1 MMSKAEE
8 RTWLNLYK
16 NKIPIENRQKKK
28 GDYWLCIQQHEACE
42 SCIGNTCVLY
52 LKVNK
57 GDLKYGQ
64 KMFLK
69 ILRAGNGDPHL

>member
-28 GDYWLCIQQHEACE
+28 GDY
-42 SCIGNTCVLY
+42 
-52 LKVNK
+52 
-57 GDLKYGQ
+57 
-64 KMFLK
+64 
-69 ILRAGNGDPHL
+69 